1 MVGSLTWK
9 SKWNIRLAVSVILA
23 AMAGFPWVGGD
34 YDVVL
39 VSRVLCFAILAL
51 SLDLLWGYTGL
62 LSFGHGAFFG
72 IGAYSLGLTLKYLH
86 FTGNAYVGVLVGT
99 VGAVVIAV
107 ILGYFLF
114 YGHVS
119 GIYFGIITLAL
130 TTILFS
136 IVNHPDA
143 FYITGGQNGL
153 YGTFLKPRY
162 GIPGIWEYQ
171 RTLTSNLA
179 NYYTSMAGFI
189 AAFVFCRYLVNSSF
203 GKILR
208 AIRNNE
214 ERLEYLG
221 YNVANLK
228 IVIFA
233 VACGLAGFGGTLS
246 VPIQF
251 IGPTVFGLI
260 FSTSAI
266 IWVAVGGRGT
276 LVGPAIGALVV
287 TYVESWLSTQFSSL
301 WVLFMGTFFILVIIF
316 QPDGIMGLHR
326 RAVGTRRLTAEAVN
340 NSLLLS
346 MVQDPKETGDVDSSL
361 GNEKSQ

>member
-1 MVGSLTWK
+1 MVVSSTRK
-9 SKWNIRLAVSVILA
+9 SKWTMGIAVLVVLF
-23 AMAGFPWVGGD
+23 AMTGFPWVGGD

-86 FTGNAYVGVLVGT
+86 FPGNAYVGILVGT
-99 VGAVVIAV
+99 LGAAVIAV

-114 YGHVS
+114 YGRVS

-153 YGTFLKPRY
+153 YGPFLKPRY

-179 NYYTSMAGFI
+179 NYYTSMVGFL
-189 AAFVFCRYLVNSSF
+189 AAFVFCHYFVRSSF

-208 AIRNNE
+208 AIQNNE

-233 VACGLAGFGGTLS
+233 VASGLAGFAGSLS
-246 VPIQF
+246 IPIQF
-251 IGPTVFGLI
+251 IGPTDFGLI
-260 FSTSAI
+260 FSTSVI

-276 LVGPAIGALVV
+276 LLGPVIGALIV
-287 TYVESWLSTQFSSL
+287 TYVESWLSTQFASL

-316 QPDGIMGLHR
+316 QPDGIMGLPR
-326 RAVGTRRLTAEAVN
+326 RWHTRQSTDEAALN
-340 NSLLLS
+340 YPILS
-346 MVQDPKETGDVDSSL
+346 KVQDPKGTQDVVSSFS
-361 GNEKSQ
+361 NK

>member
-1 MVGSLTWK
+1 MIDRLNWK
-9 SKWNIRLAVSVILA
+9 TKKRSRIAALAVLLG
-23 AMAGFPWVGGD
+23 MGLFPLVGGD

-72 IGAYSLGLTLKYLH
+72 MGAYSFGLTLKYLN
-86 FTGNAYVGVLVGT
+86 FPGVAYVGVLIGT
-99 VGAVVIAV
+99 FGPMIVAV
-107 ILGYFLF
+107 IFGYFLF
-114 YGHVS
+114 YGRVS

-130 TTILFS
+130 TTLFYS

-153 YGTFLKPRY
+153 YGSFLVPKY
-162 GIPGIWEYQ
+162 GIPGVWEYK
-171 RTLTSNLA
+171 RTLVSNFA
-179 NYYTSMAGFI
+179 NYYTAMVGFVMAFI
-189 AAFVFCRYLVNSSF
+189 FCQYLVNSSF

-208 AIRNNE
+208 AIKNNE

-221 YNVANLK
+221 YNAANFK
-228 IVIFA
+228 IAIFSI
-233 VACGLAGFGGTLS
+233 ACGLAGFAGSLS

-260 FSTSAI
+260 FSTSVI

-276 LVGPAIGALVV
+276 LLGPIIGAPLV
-287 TYVESWLSTQFSSL
+287 TYVESWLSTEFEYMWL
-301 WVLFMGTFFILVIIF
+301 LLMGVFFIIVIIF
-316 QPDGIMGLHR
+316 QPDGLMGLPKRLGIHR
-326 RAVGTRRLTAEAVN
+326 LPARSPYSRPVISTT
-340 NSLLLS
+340 
-346 MVQDPKETGDVDSSL
+346 QDSKEVWDDADGLRTK
-361 GNEKSQ
+361 KSQ

>member
-1 MVGSLTWK
+1 MVGSFTWK
-9 SKWNIRLAVSVILA
+9 SKWNMRIIVLVVLF
-23 AMAGFPWVGGD
+23 AMVGFPWVGGD

-86 FTGNAYVGVLVGT
+86 FTGNAYVGILVGT
-99 VGAVVIAV
+99 IGAVIIAV

-114 YGHVS
+114 YGRVS

-143 FYITGGQNGL
+143 FYIAGGQNGL
-153 YGTFLKPRY
+153 YGPFLKPRF

-179 NYYTSMAGFI
+179 NYYTTMVGFL
-189 AAFVFCRYLVNSSF
+189 AAFVFCRYLVRSSF

-208 AIRNNE
+208 AIQNNE

-233 VACGLAGFGGTLS
+233 VACGLAGFAGSLS

-260 FSTSAI
+260 FSTSVI

-276 LVGPAIGALVV
+276 LLGPAIGALVV
-287 TYVESWLSTQFSSL
+287 TYVESWLSTQFASL
-301 WVLFMGTFFILVIIF
+301 WVLFLGTFFILVIVF
-316 QPDGIMGLHR
+316 QPDGIMGLQR
-326 RAVGTRRLTAEAVN
+326 RWRTRRLTTGAVMN
-340 NSLLLS
+340 HSILS
-346 MVQDPKETGDVDSSL
+346 TAQDPKEIQDVVRSL
-361 GNEKSQ
+361 GNKKSK